1 MTRPSVETYGLAVC
15 FTALLCFVIALGVGL
30 YDLLQIAS
38 PEFTLNA
45 YEHERH
51 QSNDSFR
58 TAFPMLIGPS
68 MHVGSSMTGA
78 VPPPIPPSIRA
89 GLPSIPESS
98 EDEITR
104 QREERYRSVLRA
116 ERRRGGQSLARVGIV
131 MAIDMLVFFPHWIL
145 ARRVRVSA

>member
-1 MTRPSVETYGLAVC
+1 MTRPSVETSGLAVC

-30 YDLLQIAS
+30 YDLLQIAA

-51 QSNDSFR
+51 QFNDSFR
-58 TAFPMLIGPS
+58 TGFPMFRLGPGT
-68 MHVGSSMTGA
+68 HVGSSVTGTA
-78 VPPPIPPSIRA
+78 VAPPPLPPALQA
-89 GLPSIPESS
+89 GLPSIPE
-98 EDEITR
+98 EEITR
-104 QREERYRSVLRA
+104 QREESYRSVLRA

>member
-30 YDLLQIAS
+30 YDLLQIAA

-58 TAFPMLIGPS
+58 TGFPMFRL
-68 MHVGSSMTGA
+68 
-78 VPPPIPPSIRA
+78 
-89 GLPSIPESS
+89 
-98 EDEITR
+98 
-104 QREERYRSVLRA
+104 
-116 ERRRGGQSLARVGIV
+116 
-131 MAIDMLVFFPHWIL
+131 
-145 ARRVRVSA
+145 